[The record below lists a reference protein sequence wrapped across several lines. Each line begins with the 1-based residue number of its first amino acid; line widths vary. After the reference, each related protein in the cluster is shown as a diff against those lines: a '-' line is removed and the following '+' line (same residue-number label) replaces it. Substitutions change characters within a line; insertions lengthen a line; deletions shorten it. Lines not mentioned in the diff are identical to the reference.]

1 MNVVAAIFQIL
12 LSIKFI
18 SVSYSH
24 AIRQDKTQMQ
34 EAIQKMGSSA
44 RPFLFVIASLSFL
57 CSVGLILPFVL
68 SIPAWTIPVIA
79 AILAALSLLS
89 IPFHIKYR
97 KRPKIFAGLIL
108 FVIAS
113 FVAYARWFLIPL
125 LK

>member
-1 MNVVAAIFQIL
+1 MDVVIGILQIL

-24 AIRQDKTQMQ
+24 ALRQDKTQMQ

-57 CSVGLILPFVL
+57 CSLGLILPFAVR
-68 SIPAWTIPVIA
+68 IPAWAIPVSA

-97 KRPKIFAGLIL
+97 EKPNTFAGLIL
-108 FVIAS
+108 FAMAS
-113 FVAYARWFLIPL
+113 FVAYCRWFVIPL
-125 LK
+125 

>member
-1 MNVVAAIFQIL
+1 MNVVIGILQIL

-24 AIRQDKTQMQ
+24 ALRQDKIQMQ

-44 RPFLFVIASLSFL
+44 RSFLFVIASFSFL
-57 CSVGLILPFVL
+57 CSLGLILPFAVR
-68 SIPAWTIPVIA
+68 IPAWTIAVIA
-79 AILAALSLLS
+79 TILAVLSLLS